1 MLDLFGY
8 LWMLILVKIL
18 GWEVDEISVFYDVGY
33 FEDIL
38 SVVVY
43 NLYVFFVGIVV
54 RYFRR

>member
-8 LWMLILVKIL
+8 LWMLIVVKIL

>member
-1 MLDLFGY
+1 
-8 LWMLILVKIL
+8 MLIVVKIL